1 MKFNDKEIWRI
12 IKTKKSERT
21 AMEKV
26 SLHDWKDQWVFTIN
40 RIIIFPF
47 ALIIKLYKW
56 TFDI

>member
-1 MKFNDKEIWRI
+1 MKFNDKDIWRI

-21 AMEKV
+21 IIETA
-26 SLHDWKDQWVFTIN
+26 LLYDWKDRWLFTIN

-47 ALIIKLYKW
+47 ALVIKLYKW